1 NKAVI
6 QRLKLDVDE
15 LRERVKALE
24 QQLSETTKESSNSQA
39 DQPPPLIRLGSPNM
53 EPEPSVMYEMLGDRE
68 RQLSALAV
76 NGNKSLTETDPV
88 WVGRIITVDHILD
101 MTSFSGGPY
110 DPPFFVI
117 GEVLCS
123 GMILD
128 LQALRTAEETLA
140 SHRVLST
147 QFGLYNVCP
156 TITVL
161 E

>member
-1 NKAVI
+1 TAEKNLARLHLFVVDRRKGIRPTVTVLDSDGDSPFKDILVTVQEAKSNKAVI

-101 MTSFSGGPY
+101 M
-110 DPPFFVI
+110 
-117 GEVLCS
+117 
-123 GMILD
+123 
-128 LQALRTAEETLA
+128 
-140 SHRVLST
+140 
-147 QFGLYNVCP
+147 
-156 TITVL
+156 
-161 E
+161 